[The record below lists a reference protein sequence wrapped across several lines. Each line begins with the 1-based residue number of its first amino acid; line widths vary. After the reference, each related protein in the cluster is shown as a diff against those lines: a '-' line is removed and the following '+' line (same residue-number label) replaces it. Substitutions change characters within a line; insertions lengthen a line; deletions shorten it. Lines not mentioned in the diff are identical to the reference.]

1 MSDPAMAPLPSAAEI
16 TAAVHRTL
24 VEVRDLAPGPH
35 PPVESTAWCEAPL
48 AVRAAVLAL
57 LGAHYAVLVRPAE
70 RRVHHEASVAVAGG
84 LSSGGWAAI
93 ADRYRLITPSA
104 RLPVRCDHCHH
115 RIGARRAA

>member
-1 MSDPAMAPLPSAAEI
+1 MSDSAIAPLPSTAEI

-24 VEVRDLAPGPH
+24 AEMRDLMPGPH

-48 AVRAAVLAL
+48 AVRAAVLAQ

-70 RRVHHEASVAVAGG
+70 RRAHHDTSVAVAGG
-84 LSSGGWAAI
+84 LPPGGWAAI
-93 ADRYRLITPSA
+93 ADRQRLHTPAA

-115 RIGARRAA
+115 RIDAGRVA